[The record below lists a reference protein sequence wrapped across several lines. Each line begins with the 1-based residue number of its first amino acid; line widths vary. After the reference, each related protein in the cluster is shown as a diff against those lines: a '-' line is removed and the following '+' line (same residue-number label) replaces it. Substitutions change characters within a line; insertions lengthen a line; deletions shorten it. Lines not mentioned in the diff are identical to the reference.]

1 MNKSIIHKA
10 ALSLNLSQLDLD
22 KLLQYENILGKDIEI
37 ELDSGEVATFPAFRV
52 QHNSS
57 RGPYKGGIRFHPQV
71 NLDEVKILSSLMTW
85 KCAVVNIPMGGGK
98 GGVIVD
104 YKQLSKNEQEKLSRG
119 YMKAF
124 FEYLGPDKD
133 IPAPDVNTN
142 EQNMAWMMDEYN
154 HLAGYEA
161 PGCITGKPIDL
172 FGSEVR
178 DIATSLGGKHV
189 VDRLLKSLSLDSYPM
204 RVAIQGIGNVGG
216 GIAKLLTE
224 DNKYK
229 VVAISDSKG
238 GIYQEEGLD
247 VNNVLAYKKQVG
259 SIQNQN
265 ISNSELLELDVDLLV
280 LAALED
286 QITEDNASN
295 IKAKVILELANNPIT
310 EVADKILESMNITV
324 IPDILANA
332 GGVTVSY
339 FEWIQ
344 NNANEY
350 WSEGK
355 VKDEL
360 KDVMRQATIG
370 VMNIVQAQEVSWRL
384 ASYIIALDRVNQ
396 AMKLKEVIV

>member
-10 ALSLNLSQLDLD
+10 ALSLNLSQSELD
-22 KLLQYENILGKDIEI
+22 KLLHYENVLEKDIEV
-37 ELDSGEVATFPAFRV
+37 ELDSGEIATFPAFRV
-52 QHNSS
+52 QHNSV

-119 YMKAF
+119 YMKTF
-124 FEYLGPDKD
+124 FNHLGPDKD

-154 HLAGYEA
+154 NLAGYEN
-161 PGCITGKPIDL
+161 PGCVTGKPINL

-189 VDRLLKSLSLDSYPM
+189 VDRLLKSLSLNSCPI

-216 GIAKLLTE
+216 GLAELLAG
-224 DNKYK
+224 DDKYK

-238 GIYQEEGLD
+238 GIYKEDLNVD
-247 VNNVLAYKKQVG
+247 NVLAHKRQTG

-286 QITEDNASN
+286 QITENNAPN
-295 IKAKVILELANNPIT
+295 IKAKIILELANNPIT
-310 EVADKILESMNITV
+310 EVADKILESMGITV
-324 IPDILANA
+324 VPDILANA

-350 WSEGK
+350 WSEDK

-360 KDVMRQATIG
+360 EQVMRQATIG
-370 VMNIVQAQEVSWRL
+370 VMNIIQAQGVSWRL
-384 ASYIIALDRVNQ
+384 ASYIVALDRVNQ

>member
-1 MNKSIIHKA
+1 
-10 ALSLNLSQLDLD
+10 LDLSQSEIDE
-22 KLLQYENILGKDIEI
+22 LLHYENILEKDIKI
-37 ELDSGEVATFPAFRV
+37 ELDSGGIATFPAFRM
-52 QHNSS
+52 QHNSY
-57 RGPYKGGIRFHPQV
+57 RGPYKGGVRFHPQV
-71 NLDEVKILSSLMTW
+71 NLEEVKTLSSLMTW

-104 YKQLSKNEQEKLSRG
+104 YKKLSKNEQEKLSKG
-119 YMKAF
+119 YMRAF
-124 FEYLGPDKD
+124 FEHLGPDKD

-154 HLAGYEA
+154 RLAGREV
-161 PGCITGKPIDL
+161 PGCVTGKLIDL

-189 VDRLLKSLSLDSYPM
+189 VDRLLKNLSLDSHPI

-216 GIAKLLTE
+216 GLAKLFMADE
-224 DNKYK
+224 KYK
-229 VVAISDSKG
+229 VVAISDSRG
-238 GIYQEEGLD
+238 GIYNEGLD
-247 VNNVLAYKKQVG
+247 IDNVLTQKKQTG
-259 SIQNQN
+259 LIQNQN
-265 ISNSELLELDVDLLV
+265 ISNAELLELDVDLLV

-286 QITEDNASN
+286 QITKENASN
-295 IKAKVILELANNPIT
+295 VKAKIVLELANNPIT
-310 EVADKILESMNITV
+310 EEADETLESMNIVV

-350 WSEGK
+350 WSEDK
-355 VKDEL
+355 VKKEL
-360 KDVMRQATIG
+360 EAVMRQATIG
-370 VMNIVQAQEVSWRL
+370 VMDIVQAKNINWRL

-396 AMKLKEVIV
+396 AIKSKKIIV